1 MTLSG
6 EYEKVHYPMP
16 LNYLEDPDIGTLR
29 RTLTRLSSQVNVLSQ
44 SNTFSE
50 MVPSNN
56 NPMNQTMDDF
66 ALIENENY
74 GLREEID
81 MMERHFSQTDTGF
94 F

>member
-1 MTLSG
+1 
-6 EYEKVHYPMP
+6 MP